1 MAKDFYNRK
10 NELGI
15 LKAKHEDLGS
25 GQMLAIYGRRRVGK
39 TELIKEFLS
48 KLPNKEKLYIYIDLS
63 SRQEILNTITAS
75 VHDQL
80 GETVRFDNFGEFL
93 AYLKKK
99 AEHSKFVLAIDEFPR
114 LLSIAPEFIT
124 KLQNEWDSRLRH
136 EKIMV
141 ILVGSSIGMMQKI
154 TESKAGALYGR
165 ATRLKVSPFR
175 YADFRLMF
183 TELTEEQKI
192 ERFAVFGGTPYYLAM
207 TKGIGSTR
215 EAIISLTLKKGGDLA
230 EEPKALMEFENVRAH
245 AKYNSILHS
254 IASGRDTLKDIAD
267 FTKLKNTVMPAYIK
281 KMDELLDIIGKND
294 PMLGKERTGKYAIRD
309 NFFRFWYRFIFPNQ
323 TSLSLGNEKIAMKAI
338 DDDLNSYTG
347 RIFEDVCRE
356 LLTLYLNRKIKG
368 TEISFDSIG
377 AWWDRNTN
385 EVDIVANNKDERKVY
400 AGEVKWTNHP
410 CGIDVL
416 NSLIEKSKMIP
427 LSGTYQFM
435 LISKSGFTDECI
447 SKMKQINAL
456 HLDLKDIQKLFDSA

>member
-1 MAKDFYNRK
+1 MAKDFFNRK

-15 LKAKHEDLGS
+15 LKAKHDGLKN

-39 TELIKEFLS
+39 TELVKEFLS

-75 VHDQL
+75 AHDQL
-80 GETVRFDNFGEFL
+80 GETIRFGNFDEFF

-99 AEHSKFVLAIDEFPR
+99 AEHGRFVLAIDEFPR
-114 LLSIAPEFIT
+114 ILGIAPEFIT
-124 KLQNEWDSRLRH
+124 KMQNEWDSRLRH
-136 EKIMV
+136 ERIMI
-141 ILVGSSIGMMQKI
+141 ILVGSSIGMMQKV

-183 TELTEEQKI
+183 SELTEEQKM
-192 ERFAVFGGTPYYLAM
+192 ERFAVFGGTPYYLAK
-207 TKGIGSTR
+207 TKGIESTR
-215 EAIISLTLKKGGDLA
+215 EAIINLTLRRGGGLA
-230 EEPKALMEFENVRAH
+230 EEPRALMEFENVRAH

-254 IASGRDTLKDIAD
+254 IASGKDTLKEIAD

-281 KMDELLDIIGKND
+281 KMDDLLDIIGKND
-294 PMLGKERTGKYAIRD
+294 PMLGKERTGKYTIRD

-323 TSLSLGNEKIAMKAI
+323 TQLSLGNEKAVMKAI
-338 DDDLNSYTG
+338 DGELNSYTG

-368 TEISFDSIG
+368 IDISFDGIG

-385 EVDIVANNKDERKVY
+385 EVDIVANSKKERKVY
-400 AGEVKWTNHP
+400 VGEVKWTSHP
-410 CGIDVL
+410 CGVDVL
-416 NSLIEKSKMIP
+416 NSLIEKSRMIP
-427 LSGTYQFM
+427 LSGTYHFI
-435 LISKSGFTDECI
+435 LISKSGFTEECI
-447 SKMKQINAL
+447 SKMNQINAL
-456 HLDLKDIQKLFDSA
+456 HLDLKDVQRLFDEA